1 MLSPLQKLSSMDPAM
16 LERLLSL
23 DRLLGSQG
31 SQGTPL
37 LSTPKRERMVLMK
50 TVEEKDLEI
59 EVSVG
64 RLELGFLL
72 TLRNSQEDLQIGKDR
87 KGWTSIQFSPNT
99 GIPRFSA

>member
-1 MLSPLQKLSSMDPAM
+1 M

-23 DRLLGSQG
+23 DRLLSSQG

-64 RLELGFLL
+64 RLGLGFFADLEKQ
-72 TLRNSQEDLQIGKDR
+72 SEDL
-87 KGWTSIQFSPNT
+87 
-99 GIPRFSA
+99 

>member
-1 MLSPLQKLSSMDPAM
+1 MLRHDEENPAATEGSKERRVRSQLCLLSPLQKLSSMDPAM

-64 RLELGFLL
+64 
-72 TLRNSQEDLQIGKDR
+72 
-87 KGWTSIQFSPNT
+87 GWGWDSSWP
-99 GIPRFSA
+99 

>member
-1 MLSPLQKLSSMDPAM
+1 M

-64 RLELGFLL
+64 RLGLGFLL
-72 TLRNSQEDLQIGKDR
+72 TLRSSRRIFR
-87 KGWTSIQFSPNT
+87 
-99 GIPRFSA
+99 

>member
-1 MLSPLQKLSSMDPAM
+1 M

-64 RLELGFLL
+64 
-72 TLRNSQEDLQIGKDR
+72 
-87 KGWTSIQFSPNT
+87 GWGWDSC
-99 GIPRFSA
+99 

>member
-1 MLSPLQKLSSMDPAM
+1 MMRGDERRGRWGVTSLLSLLQKLSSMDPAM

-31 SQGTPL
+31 TQGTPL
-37 LSTPKRERMVLMK
+37 LSTPRRERMVLMK

-64 RLELGFLL
+64 EVGVGVPIRLETQSRIF
-72 TLRNSQEDLQIGKDR
+72 R
-87 KGWTSIQFSPNT
+87 
-99 GIPRFSA
+99 

>member
-1 MLSPLQKLSSMDPAM
+1 M

-23 DRLLGSQG
+23 DHLLGSQG

-37 LSTPKRERMVLMK
+37 LSTPRRERMVLMK

-64 RLELGFLL
+64 EVGNTISPGFEKQ
-72 TLRNSQEDLQIGKDR
+72 SEDLQIGKDTL
-87 KGWTSIQFSPNT
+87 KGRTNIIFT
-99 GIPRFSA
+99 

>member
-50 TVEEKDLEI
+50 TVEEEDLEI

-72 TLRNSQEDLQIGKDR
+72 TLRNSQRIFR
-87 KGWTSIQFSPNT
+87 
-99 GIPRFSA
+99 